1 MASENRQLDSRI
13 EIVTPENIA
22 FEYRVA
28 GPFWRL
34 PAYLVDLTI
43 RAGIVVI
50 IAIVAIFVFGN
61 AGLGTR
67 GMGVAMVGW
76 FVLSWFYGGLFETF
90 WNGQTPGKRMMSLRV
105 LSIDGQPI
113 NAMQAVLRNVLRAVD
128 AMPMMFYQV
137 GLFTS
142 MMNHRYQRLGD
153 LACGTI
159 VVVEDRPRLGSLVQV
174 DDPAARKLAT
184 ELPADYVVER
194 SLARALIQYM
204 ERRHRF
210 APGRRAEIAR
220 HVGAILVEKFQ
231 LPSDTSHDLLLCALY
246 HRAFI
251 TDRLGEDRDE
261 SLPDEPLAPAV
272 DQGPSEELAT
282 SGVSPAT

>member
-1 MASENRQLDSRI
+1 MASDKNQLDSRI

-28 GPFWRL
+28 GPFFRL

-43 RAGIVVI
+43 RTGIVVI
-50 IAIVAIFVFGN
+50 IAIVASLTFGF
-61 AGLGTR
+61 AGLGTM
-67 GMGVAMVGW
+67 GIGVALVSW

-128 AMPMMFYQV
+128 GMPMVFYQV

-142 MMNHRYQRLGD
+142 MMNDRYQRLGD

-159 VVVEDRPRLGSLVQV
+159 VVVEDRPNLAALVQI

-184 ELPADYVVER
+184 ELPVDYLVSR
-194 SLARALIQYM
+194 SLARALIKYV
-204 ERRHRF
+204 ERRRFF

-220 HVGAILVEKFQ
+220 HVGEILVERFQ
-231 LPSDTSHDLLLCALY
+231 LPADTSHDLLLCALY

-251 TDRLGEDRDE
+251 TDRLGGDPDE
-261 SLPDEPLAPAV
+261 SSPG
-272 DQGPSEELAT
+272 GPVTAELGQASTGELAMPD
-282 SGVSPAT
+282 VSIVT

>member
-1 MASENRQLDSRI
+1 MTSENRQLDSRI

-50 IAIVAIFVFGN
+50 IAIVASFVFGI
-61 AGLGTR
+61 AGLGTM
-67 GMGVAMVGW
+67 GMGVALVGW

-142 MMNHRYQRLGD
+142 MLNRRYQRLGD

-184 ELPADYVVER
+184 ELPADYVVKR

-204 ERRHRF
+204 ERRHLF
-210 APGRRAEIAR
+210 APSRRAEIAR

-251 TDRLGEDRDE
+251 TDRLGEYRDE
-261 SLPDEPLAPAV
+261 SLRGDPFAPAV
-272 DQGPSEELAT
+272 GQGPSAELAT